1 MPKGQEICRPMV
13 MDEEAIT
20 ITNDNN
26 SAVINRG
33 QAVILG
39 FDFEAPSG
47 NTGALL
53 FYGCR
58 TRTGTFKPLLDPTSG
73 NQVTVPTGFSAASW
87 VPAPV
92 YCAHTPFIQIR
103 FSNNVTALVRLF
115 RGS

>member
-1 MPKGQEICRPMV
+1 MET
-13 MDEEAIT
+13 EAIT
-20 ITNDNN
+20 ITNDSS

-39 FDFEAPSG
+39 FDFEEPSG
-47 NTGALL
+47 ATGALL

-58 TRTGTFKPLLDPTSG
+58 TRTGTFKPLIDPTTGS
-73 NQVTVPTGFSAASW
+73 QVTVPVGFSAASW

-103 FSNNVTALVRLF
+103 FTNNVTASMRPF